1 MTPASAAAQRVAEAT
16 EVLARFGR
24 PQVIAVDHIRP
35 AASLGPCRL
44 LTVHVSPF
52 GVPYVNWRGSRVQLR
67 DMADAYVLDE
77 SLGAVIFVV
86 QPLEVKEIRS

>member
-16 EVLARFGR
+16 EVLERFGR
-24 PQVIAVDHIRP
+24 PQVIVVDHIRP

-44 LTVHVSPF
+44 LTVHLSSC

-67 DMADAYVLDE
+67 DMGDAYVVDE
-77 SLGAVIFVV
+77 SLGAVLFIV
-86 QPLEVKEIRS
+86 QPLEVGEVRS